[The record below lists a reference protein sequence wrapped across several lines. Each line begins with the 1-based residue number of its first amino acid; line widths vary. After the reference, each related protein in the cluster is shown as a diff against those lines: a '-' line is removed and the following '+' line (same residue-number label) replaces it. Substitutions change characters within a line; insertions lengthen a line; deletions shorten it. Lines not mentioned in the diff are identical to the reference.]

1 MANFLGN
8 GANVPGHERNPVPTD
23 DTRSESLTTA
33 SSDAQEPQRDSP
45 SIAPLPTASGSMA
58 PPATP
63 FARREYQPQFTAMT
77 ETILQR
83 MRTGNTTL
91 SLAIAGA
98 TANGEVHLNQAKFED
113 ARRRLVETLKT
124 SDNVQLPAVP
134 TPRIKG
140 ASPRTPGSTTPQGLK
155 RKRTHLD
162 RGSPFSDPDAD
173 GPQLKKLAPRAPV
186 RKKKGRDDGRSRCS
200 RCDRQAFTEENF
212 FVTCPRCEESWHL
225 LCNPPEVVR
234 AWREDSSRFRC
245 FGCLEEAKQ
254 MEEFQKAKAEF
265 AQFKRQIEVT
275 RSRERLV
282 AGLPIGVSF
291 DKPDRIGFGAGN
303 GTDAEVSPW
312 RAAAV
317 LKSH

>member
-1 MANFLGN
+1 
-8 GANVPGHERNPVPTD
+8 
-23 DTRSESLTTA
+23 
-33 SSDAQEPQRDSP
+33 
-45 SIAPLPTASGSMA
+45 MA

-63 FARREYQPQFTAMT
+63 SASREYQPQFTAMT

-98 TANGEVHLNQAKFED
+98 TANGEVHLNPAKFED
-113 ARRRLVETLKT
+113 ARRRLIESLKT

-245 FGCLEEAKQ
+245 FGCLEEARQ

-265 AQFKRQIEVT
+265 AQFKRHVEIT

-303 GTDAEVSPW
+303 GTDAEVCPW

-317 LKSH
+317 PRSH